1 MFNIVG
7 RRGWWYLV
15 STILLVPGLVAL
27 LTGGLKP
34 GIDFT
39 GGTLLQVRLAAGTT
53 QENVTAA
60 ARAAGFAEA
69 VVQMAGESDALL
81 RTRDIDIDEKAD
93 LMAALAE
100 STGPVEELGFSA
112 IGPVVGEELTRAA
125 IIAVAV
131 ASGLI
136 LLFVT
141 WAFRGMQH
149 SVRYGVAA
157 IVALLHDA
165 LFVIGVF
172 AILGHALNVQI
183 DALFVTALLTVIGF
197 SVNDSIVV
205 FDRIRE
211 TSRGYVPP
219 GRARAARRRRH
230 DQLQRQPKPHA
241 IAQHVIHRPARIAGP
256 AVIGRA
262 DSARVRIGAFA
273 RLRHRHVFVA
283 LQRGVRGGLVGGTRP
298 RALVAATA
306 SVAAAG
312 RRPRAR
318 SPSAPRPPQPRRWPP
333 LGDFAASS
341 ASAYGVVPN
350 EDMHFRRLVG

>member
-100 STGPVEELGFSA
+100 ATGPVEELGFSA

-211 TSRGYVPP
+211 TSRGYVHLDEHERPDVTDTINYSANQSLTRSLNTSFTALLVLLALLLLGGP
-219 GRARAARRRRH
+219 TVREFVLALSLGFAIGTYSSLFNAACVVVSWEERDLGRLWRRLRPWRRR
-230 DQLQRQPKPHA
+230 
-241 IAQHVIHRPARIAGP
+241 
-256 AVIGRA
+256 
-262 DSARVRIGAFA
+262 SAA
-273 RLRHRHVFVA
+273 
-283 LQRGVRGGLVGGTRP
+283 
-298 RALVAATA
+298 
-306 SVAAAG
+306 
-312 RRPRAR
+312 
-318 SPSAPRPPQPRRWPP
+318 
-333 LGDFAASS
+333 
-341 ASAYGVVPN
+341 
-350 EDMHFRRLVG
+350 

>member
-15 STILLVPGLVAL
+15 STILLVPGLAAL

-100 STGPVEELGFSA
+100 ATGPVEELGFSA

-211 TSRGYVPP
+211 TSRGYVHLDEHERPDVADTINYSANQSLTRSLNTSFTALLVLLALLLLGGP
-219 GRARAARRRRH
+219 TVREFVLALSLGFAIGTYSSLFNAACVVVSWEERDLGRLWRRLRPWRRR
-230 DQLQRQPKPHA
+230 
-241 IAQHVIHRPARIAGP
+241 
-256 AVIGRA
+256 
-262 DSARVRIGAFA
+262 SAA
-273 RLRHRHVFVA
+273 
-283 LQRGVRGGLVGGTRP
+283 
-298 RALVAATA
+298 
-306 SVAAAG
+306 
-312 RRPRAR
+312 
-318 SPSAPRPPQPRRWPP
+318 
-333 LGDFAASS
+333 
-341 ASAYGVVPN
+341 
-350 EDMHFRRLVG
+350 

>member
-1 MFNIVG
+1 MFDIVG

-15 STILLVPGLVAL
+15 STVLLAPGIVAL

-39 GGTLLQVRLAAGTT
+39 GGTLLQVRVAAETT
-53 QENVTAA
+53 QEDVTSAA
-60 ARAAGFAEA
+60 QGAGFPEA

-81 RTRDIDIDEKAD
+81 RVRAIDVDEKDD
-93 LMAALAE
+93 LLTGLGDA
-100 STGPVEELGFSA
+100 TGPVEELGFSA

-136 LLFVT
+136 LLYVT

-172 AILGHALNVQI
+172 AILGHAFNVQI

-211 TSRGYVPP
+211 TNRDYVHLDDHERP
-219 GRARAARRRRH
+219 GIADIINHSANQSLTRSLNTSFTALLVLLALLLLGGPTIRDFVLALSLGFAIGTYSSIFNAAC
-230 DQLQRQPKPHA
+230 
-241 IAQHVIHRPARIAGP
+241 
-256 AVIGRA
+256 
-262 DSARVRIGAFA
+262 
-273 RLRHRHVFVA
+273 
-283 LQRGVRGGLVGGTRP
+283 
-298 RALVAATA
+298 LVASWEQRDIPRIWRRVFPWRRASTA
-306 SVAAAG
+306 
-312 RRPRAR
+312 
-318 SPSAPRPPQPRRWPP
+318 
-333 LGDFAASS
+333 
-341 ASAYGVVPN
+341 
-350 EDMHFRRLVG
+350 

>member
-100 STGPVEELGFSA
+100 ATGPVEELGFSA

-149 SVRYGVAA
+149 SVRFGVAA

-211 TSRGYVPP
+211 TSRGYVHLDEHERPDVADTINYSANQSLTRSLNTSFTALLVLLALLLLGGP
-219 GRARAARRRRH
+219 TVREFVLALSLGFAIGTYSSLFNAACVVVSWEERDLGRLWRRLRPWRRR
-230 DQLQRQPKPHA
+230 
-241 IAQHVIHRPARIAGP
+241 
-256 AVIGRA
+256 
-262 DSARVRIGAFA
+262 SAA
-273 RLRHRHVFVA
+273 
-283 LQRGVRGGLVGGTRP
+283 
-298 RALVAATA
+298 
-306 SVAAAG
+306 
-312 RRPRAR
+312 
-318 SPSAPRPPQPRRWPP
+318 
-333 LGDFAASS
+333 
-341 ASAYGVVPN
+341 
-350 EDMHFRRLVG
+350 

>member
-69 VVQMAGESDALL
+69 IVQMAGESDALL
-81 RTRDIDIDEKAD
+81 RTRDIDVDEKAD

-100 STGPVEELGFSA
+100 FTGPVEELGFSA

-211 TSRGYVPP
+211 TSRGYVHLDEHERPDVADTINYSANQSLTRSLNTSFTALLVLLALLLLGGP
-219 GRARAARRRRH
+219 TVREFVLALSLGFAIGTYSSLFNAACVVVSWEERDLGRLWRRLRPWRRR
-230 DQLQRQPKPHA
+230 
-241 IAQHVIHRPARIAGP
+241 
-256 AVIGRA
+256 
-262 DSARVRIGAFA
+262 SAA
-273 RLRHRHVFVA
+273 
-283 LQRGVRGGLVGGTRP
+283 
-298 RALVAATA
+298 
-306 SVAAAG
+306 
-312 RRPRAR
+312 
-318 SPSAPRPPQPRRWPP
+318 
-333 LGDFAASS
+333 
-341 ASAYGVVPN
+341 
-350 EDMHFRRLVG
+350 

>member
-211 TSRGYVPP
+211 TSRGYVHLDEHERPDVADTINYSANQSLTRSLNTSFTALLVLLALLLLGGP
-219 GRARAARRRRH
+219 TVREFVLALSLGFAIGTYSSLFNAACVVVSWEERDLGRLWRRLRPWRRR
-230 DQLQRQPKPHA
+230 
-241 IAQHVIHRPARIAGP
+241 
-256 AVIGRA
+256 
-262 DSARVRIGAFA
+262 SAA
-273 RLRHRHVFVA
+273 
-283 LQRGVRGGLVGGTRP
+283 
-298 RALVAATA
+298 
-306 SVAAAG
+306 
-312 RRPRAR
+312 
-318 SPSAPRPPQPRRWPP
+318 
-333 LGDFAASS
+333 
-341 ASAYGVVPN
+341 
-350 EDMHFRRLVG
+350 

>member
-69 VVQMAGESDALL
+69 IVQMAGESDALL
-81 RTRDIDIDEKAD
+81 RTRAIDIDEKAD

-100 STGPVEELGFSA
+100 FTGPVEELGFSA

-149 SVRYGVAA
+149 SVRFGVAA

-197 SVNDSIVV
+197 SVNDTIVV

-211 TSRGYVPP
+211 TSRGYVHLDEHERPDVADTINYSANQSLTRSLNTSFTALLVLLALLLLGGP
-219 GRARAARRRRH
+219 TVREFVLALSLGFAIGTYSSLFNAACVVVSWEERDLGRLWRRLRPWRRR
-230 DQLQRQPKPHA
+230 
-241 IAQHVIHRPARIAGP
+241 
-256 AVIGRA
+256 
-262 DSARVRIGAFA
+262 SAA
-273 RLRHRHVFVA
+273 
-283 LQRGVRGGLVGGTRP
+283 
-298 RALVAATA
+298 
-306 SVAAAG
+306 
-312 RRPRAR
+312 
-318 SPSAPRPPQPRRWPP
+318 
-333 LGDFAASS
+333 
-341 ASAYGVVPN
+341 
-350 EDMHFRRLVG
+350 

>member
-1 MFNIVG
+1 MFDIVG

-15 STILLVPGLVAL
+15 STVLLAPGIVAL

-39 GGTLLQVRLAAGTT
+39 GGSLLQVRVAAETT
-53 QENVTAA
+53 QEDVTSAVQG
-60 ARAAGFAEA
+60 AGFPEV

-81 RTRDIDIDEKAD
+81 RVRAIDVGEKDD
-93 LMAALAE
+93 LLTGLSSAM
-100 STGPVEELGFSA
+100 GPVEELGFSA

-136 LLFVT
+136 LLYVT

-149 SVRYGVAA
+149 SFRFGVAA

-172 AILGHALNVQI
+172 SILGHALNVQI

-211 TSRGYVPP
+211 TNRDYVHLDEHERP
-219 GRARAARRRRH
+219 GIADIINFSANQSLTRSLNTSFTALLVLLALLLLGGPTIRDFVLALSLGFAIGTYSSIFNAAC
-230 DQLQRQPKPHA
+230 
-241 IAQHVIHRPARIAGP
+241 
-256 AVIGRA
+256 
-262 DSARVRIGAFA
+262 
-273 RLRHRHVFVA
+273 
-283 LQRGVRGGLVGGTRP
+283 
-298 RALVAATA
+298 LVA
-306 SVAAAG
+306 SWEQRDIPRIW
-312 RRPRAR
+312 RRLIPW
-318 SPSAPRPPQPRRWPP
+318 RRM
-333 LGDFAASS
+333 AAS
-341 ASAYGVVPN
+341 
-350 EDMHFRRLVG
+350 

>member
-100 STGPVEELGFSA
+100 ATGPVEELGFSA

-211 TSRGYVPP
+211 TSRGYVHLDEHERPDVADTINYSANQSLTRSLNTSFTALLVLLALLLLGGP
-219 GRARAARRRRH
+219 TVREFVLALSLGFAIGTYSSLFNAACVVVSWEERDLGRLWRRLRPWRRR
-230 DQLQRQPKPHA
+230 
-241 IAQHVIHRPARIAGP
+241 
-256 AVIGRA
+256 
-262 DSARVRIGAFA
+262 SAA
-273 RLRHRHVFVA
+273 
-283 LQRGVRGGLVGGTRP
+283 
-298 RALVAATA
+298 
-306 SVAAAG
+306 
-312 RRPRAR
+312 
-318 SPSAPRPPQPRRWPP
+318 
-333 LGDFAASS
+333 
-341 ASAYGVVPN
+341 
-350 EDMHFRRLVG
+350 

>member
-100 STGPVEELGFSA
+100 ATGPVDELGFSA

-136 LLFVT
+136 LLYVT

-211 TSRGYVPP
+211 TSRGYVHLDEHERPDVADTINYSANQSLTRSLNTSFTALLVLLALLLLGGP
-219 GRARAARRRRH
+219 TVREFVLALSLGFAIGTYSSLFNAACVVVSWEERDLGRLWRRLRPWRRR
-230 DQLQRQPKPHA
+230 
-241 IAQHVIHRPARIAGP
+241 
-256 AVIGRA
+256 
-262 DSARVRIGAFA
+262 SAA
-273 RLRHRHVFVA
+273 
-283 LQRGVRGGLVGGTRP
+283 
-298 RALVAATA
+298 
-306 SVAAAG
+306 
-312 RRPRAR
+312 
-318 SPSAPRPPQPRRWPP
+318 
-333 LGDFAASS
+333 
-341 ASAYGVVPN
+341 
-350 EDMHFRRLVG
+350 

>member
-81 RTRDIDIDEKAD
+81 RTRDIDIDEKAN

-211 TSRGYVPP
+211 TSRGYVHLDEHERPDVADTINYSANQSLTRSLNTSFTALLVLLALLLLGGP
-219 GRARAARRRRH
+219 TVREFVLALSLGFAIGTYSSLFNAACVVVSWEERDLGRLWRRLRPWRRR
-230 DQLQRQPKPHA
+230 
-241 IAQHVIHRPARIAGP
+241 
-256 AVIGRA
+256 
-262 DSARVRIGAFA
+262 SAA
-273 RLRHRHVFVA
+273 
-283 LQRGVRGGLVGGTRP
+283 
-298 RALVAATA
+298 
-306 SVAAAG
+306 
-312 RRPRAR
+312 
-318 SPSAPRPPQPRRWPP
+318 
-333 LGDFAASS
+333 
-341 ASAYGVVPN
+341 
-350 EDMHFRRLVG
+350 

>member
-100 STGPVEELGFSA
+100 ATGPVEELGFSA

-136 LLFVT
+136 LLYVT

-211 TSRGYVPP
+211 TSRGYVHLDEHERPDVADTINYSANQSLTRSLNTSFTALLVLLALLLLGGP
-219 GRARAARRRRH
+219 TVREFVLALSLGFAIGTYSSLFNAACVVVSWEERDLGRLWRRLRPWRRR
-230 DQLQRQPKPHA
+230 
-241 IAQHVIHRPARIAGP
+241 
-256 AVIGRA
+256 
-262 DSARVRIGAFA
+262 SAA
-273 RLRHRHVFVA
+273 
-283 LQRGVRGGLVGGTRP
+283 
-298 RALVAATA
+298 
-306 SVAAAG
+306 
-312 RRPRAR
+312 
-318 SPSAPRPPQPRRWPP
+318 
-333 LGDFAASS
+333 
-341 ASAYGVVPN
+341 
-350 EDMHFRRLVG
+350 

>member
-81 RTRDIDIDEKAD
+81 RTRDIDVDEKAD

-100 STGPVEELGFSA
+100 ATGPVEELGFSA

-211 TSRGYVPP
+211 TSRGYVHLDEHERPDVADTINYSANQSLTRSLNTSFTALLVLLALLLLGGP
-219 GRARAARRRRH
+219 TVREFVLALSLGFAIGTYSSLFNAACVVVSWEERDLGRLWRRLRPWRRR
-230 DQLQRQPKPHA
+230 
-241 IAQHVIHRPARIAGP
+241 
-256 AVIGRA
+256 
-262 DSARVRIGAFA
+262 SAA
-273 RLRHRHVFVA
+273 
-283 LQRGVRGGLVGGTRP
+283 
-298 RALVAATA
+298 
-306 SVAAAG
+306 
-312 RRPRAR
+312 
-318 SPSAPRPPQPRRWPP
+318 
-333 LGDFAASS
+333 
-341 ASAYGVVPN
+341 
-350 EDMHFRRLVG
+350 

>member
-69 VVQMAGESDALL
+69 IVQMAGESDALL

-100 STGPVEELGFSA
+100 ATGPVEELGFSA

-211 TSRGYVPP
+211 TSRGYVHLDEHERPDVADTINYSANQSLTRSLNTSFTALLVLLALLLLGGP
-219 GRARAARRRRH
+219 TVREFVLALSLGFAIGTYSSLFNAACVVVSWEERDLGRLWRRLRPWRRR
-230 DQLQRQPKPHA
+230 
-241 IAQHVIHRPARIAGP
+241 
-256 AVIGRA
+256 
-262 DSARVRIGAFA
+262 SAA
-273 RLRHRHVFVA
+273 
-283 LQRGVRGGLVGGTRP
+283 
-298 RALVAATA
+298 
-306 SVAAAG
+306 
-312 RRPRAR
+312 
-318 SPSAPRPPQPRRWPP
+318 
-333 LGDFAASS
+333 
-341 ASAYGVVPN
+341 
-350 EDMHFRRLVG
+350 

>member
-15 STILLVPGLVAL
+15 STILLVPGLAAL

-211 TSRGYVPP
+211 TSRGYVHLDEHERPDVADTINYSANQSLTRSLNTSFTALLVLLALLLLGGP
-219 GRARAARRRRH
+219 TVREFVLALSLGFAIGTYSSLFNAACVVVSWEERDLGRLWRRLRPWRRR
-230 DQLQRQPKPHA
+230 
-241 IAQHVIHRPARIAGP
+241 
-256 AVIGRA
+256 
-262 DSARVRIGAFA
+262 SAA
-273 RLRHRHVFVA
+273 
-283 LQRGVRGGLVGGTRP
+283 
-298 RALVAATA
+298 
-306 SVAAAG
+306 
-312 RRPRAR
+312 
-318 SPSAPRPPQPRRWPP
+318 
-333 LGDFAASS
+333 
-341 ASAYGVVPN
+341 
-350 EDMHFRRLVG
+350 